1 MTVPYEVQVIAD
13 DPTDQVHKE
22 IWRDSADSSSSSN
35 DNPLRIGFKFLA
47 SMVNRL
53 FFVLIAIGLII
64 SFSTTMITTFVGY
77 NANEIDLVEMLE
89 GRAKRELLLNTED
102 LRSSTMLGKVNEN
115 LLWTSTNDTLSTDR
129 TEVHCSKEGKSL
141 KQLVQVHTG
150 PSTNFHNSTYFQDL
164 QHLSLI
170 CVKKTFRVLSFVQ
183 TVLCFTS
190 LNIFQLSMT
199 RITWRC
205 SMLSETLFFVS

>member
-1 MTVPYEVQVIAD
+1 MQSIFIANACTRLSCGVWEVTVPYEVQVIAD

-22 IWRDSADSSSSSN
+22 IWRDSADNSASSN

-89 GRAKRELLLNTED
+89 ERAKRELLLNTED
-102 LRSSTMLGKVNEN
+102 LRSSTMLGKVKED
-115 LLWTSTNDTLSTDR
+115 LLWASTNDTLLTDR
-129 TEVHCSKEGKSL
+129 KC
-141 KQLVQVHTG
+141 
-150 PSTNFHNSTYFQDL
+150 
-164 QHLSLI
+164 
-170 CVKKTFRVLSFVQ
+170 
-183 TVLCFTS
+183 TVLKK
-190 LNIFQLSMT
+190 
-199 RITWRC
+199 
-205 SMLSETLFFVS
+205 VSH